1 MRVKNYHPL
10 RLQAVTIHRRN
21 ANHPVRIDNKE
32 AQPIMGVLEIE
43 PAPHIVERLTLHGAG
58 HPGCGAGL
66 NEEGEN
72 E

>member
-1 MRVKNYHPL
+1 
-10 RLQAVTIHRRN
+10 
-21 ANHPVRIDNKE
+21 
-32 AQPIMGVLEIE
+32 MGVLEIE
-43 PAPHIVERLTLHGAG
+43 PAPHVVERLTLHGAG